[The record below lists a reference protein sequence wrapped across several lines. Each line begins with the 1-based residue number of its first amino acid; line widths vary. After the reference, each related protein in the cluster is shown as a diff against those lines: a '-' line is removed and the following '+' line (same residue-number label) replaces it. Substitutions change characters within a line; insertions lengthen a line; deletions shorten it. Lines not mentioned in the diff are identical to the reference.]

1 MFKEEINMFADF
13 IYFYGAEAVLA
24 IFGFVFTAFGFVA
37 KAMAKRFLN
46 DKTKQN
52 IAKICVQFVEQVY
65 INLHGEEKLLKA
77 LERAAELLAE
87 KGIKFNGL
95 EMETLIEAAVAE
107 FNEAFNKNTDA

>member
-13 IYFYGAEAVLA
+13 VYFYGAETVLA

-46 DKTKQN
+46 DQTKRN
-52 IAKICVQFVEQVY
+52 IAKVCVQFVEQVCT
-65 INLHGEEKLLKA
+65 NLHGREKLLA
-77 LERAAELLAE
+77 AMDRAAEMLAE

-107 FNEAFNKNTDA
+107 FNEAFHKETE